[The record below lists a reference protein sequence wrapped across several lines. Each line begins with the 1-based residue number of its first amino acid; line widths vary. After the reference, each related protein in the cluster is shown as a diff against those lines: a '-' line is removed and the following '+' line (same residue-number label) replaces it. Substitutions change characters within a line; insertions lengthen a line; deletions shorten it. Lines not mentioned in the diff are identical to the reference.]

1 MKLTKCMNGHF
12 YDAEKF
18 ASCPHCAGNA
28 TGEVNDDSVTVGYG
42 SGMDNGVTMSMNQ
55 DIPRQPQFKQ
65 PEINIVKPPLN
76 GMPRGAGNGEDVTR
90 PLNMDPGKTVPG
102 WDRSDPDDD
111 EKTVPI
117 WFKDDNTAT
126 EDIPATGVNYTPKA
140 AFSHPMDFRPVVGW
154 LVCTEGEH
162 KGQSF
167 NLYHGKNFI
176 GRNSD
181 MDVWLKND
189 PSVSRNRHAIII
201 YEPRERVFFAQPGES
216 HELFYVNDSV
226 VLSTT
231 QLKDRDKISVGETT
245 LVFVPFCNSD
255 FSW

>member
-18 ASCPHCAGNA
+18 ATCPHCAGNA
-28 TGEVNDDSVTVGYG
+28 TGEVNDDSATVGYG
-42 SGMDNGVTMSMNQ
+42 SDMDNGVTVSMNQ
-55 DIPRQPQFKQ
+55 EILGQPQFPQ
-65 PEINIVKPPLN
+65 SEINIVKPPVN
-76 GMPRGAGNGEDVTR
+76 GMPKRAGNGLDVTR
-90 PLNMDPGKTVPG
+90 PLNTDG
-102 WDRSDPDDD
+102 WRHIDPDDD

-117 WFKDDNTAT
+117 WFKDDEAAEIHPVQDGRTNYMPK
-126 EDIPATGVNYTPKA
+126 DMDLNPAE
-140 AFSHPMDFRPVVGW
+140 FRPVVGW
-154 LVCTEGEH
+154 LVCTEGKH

>member
-1 MKLTKCMNGHF
+1 MKLTKCINGHF

-18 ASCPHCAGNA
+18 STCPHCAGNA
-28 TGEVNDDSVTVGYG
+28 TGEVSDDSVTVGYG
-42 SGMDNGVTMSMNQ
+42 SDMDEGVTAPLNQ
-55 DIPRQPQFKQ
+55 NDFPPVQSQIRM
-65 PEINIVKPPLN
+65 VKPPTGGMNPGNFNN
-76 GMPRGAGNGEDVTR
+76 GNDVTR
-90 PLNMDPGKTVPG
+90 PLDFGGNSDNSWG
-102 WDRSDPDDD
+102 RNIDPDDD

-117 WFKDDNTAT
+117 WFNDDTPTEGDLPTGNVVQNVRNTMHSNTA
-126 EDIPATGVNYTPKA
+126 
-140 AFSHPMDFRPVVGW
+140 DFRPVVGW
-154 LVCTEGEH
+154 LVCTEGKH

-189 PSVSRNRHAIII
+189 PSVSRIRHAIII

-231 QLKDRDKISVGETT
+231 QLKDRDRISVGETT
-245 LVFVPFCNSD
+245 LIFVPFCSED
-255 FSW
+255 FTW